1 MNKMNKKGAT
11 LGTLLMIFIGIIVA
25 LALFGGT
32 FEPIGNML
40 NIKTITGETVTTA
53 AVNQSIIL
61 TGRENTT
68 VITVIN
74 ASNSSQD
81 WTANFDVTTKNS
93 AGSLAILLTTSQV
106 AGDAGQNLTN
116 ANVTYSYKPQGYNDS
131 SGSRGIIG
139 IILIFLALAIAVSV
153 IPGFK
158 DSLDIMK
165 G

>member
-25 LALFGGT
+25 LALLAGT

-40 NIKTITGETVTTA
+40 NIKTTTNDPITTA
-53 AVNQSIIL
+53 AVNSSIVL

-68 VITVIN
+68 LITIVN
-74 ASNSSQD
+74 GTGGQD
-81 WTANFDVTTKNS
+81 WTANFDVATKNS
-93 AGSLAILLTTSQV
+93 AGDLAILLTTSQA
-106 AGDAGQNLTN
+106 AGNAGQNLTA

-158 DSLDIMK
+158 DSLDIIK

>member
-1 MNKMNKKGAT
+1 MNNMNKKGAT
-11 LGTLLMIFIGIIVA
+11 LGMLLMIFIGIIVS
-25 LALFGGT
+25 LALLAGT

-40 NIKTITGETVTTA
+40 NIKTITNDPITTA
-53 AVNQSIIL
+53 AVNASTTL

-68 VITVIN
+68 AITVIN
-74 ASNSSQD
+74 ASNASQD
-81 WTANFDVTTKNS
+81 WTANFDVTTRNTGG
-93 AGSLAILLTTSQV
+93 ALAILLTTSQA
-106 AGDAGQNLTN
+106 AGDAGQNLTA

-153 IPGFK
+153 IPGFR
-158 DSLDIMK
+158 DSLDDIK